1 MRFSKESKRYPT
13 VKMGTCEGFQKR
25 AGGTPQR
32 RWACVKVFKTEQEI
46 PNREDGHVCITF
58 QGSMLLEEEKPVSTD
73 LHARSSLGIE
83 LAHFISD
90 FLGEEAGTPFLFV
103 AKHARFSPFIGQGGI
118 VCSASSTIQVPLLA
132 HRVWHQA
139 YMRA

>member
-13 VKMGTCEGFQKR
+13 EKMGTCEGFQKR
-25 AGGTPQR
+25 AGDTQQR
-32 RWACVKVFKTEQEI
+32 RWARVKVFKTEQEI
-46 PNREDGHVCITF
+46 PNREDGHVCVTF
-58 QGSMLLEEEKPVSTD
+58 QGSMLLEEGKPVSTD

-90 FLGEEAGTPFLFV
+90 FLGEEAGTPFLLV
-103 AKHARFSPFIGQGGI
+103 AKHAGFSPFIGQGGI
-118 VCSASSTIQVPLLA
+118 VCSASSIIQVPLLA

-139 YMRA
+139 YIRA